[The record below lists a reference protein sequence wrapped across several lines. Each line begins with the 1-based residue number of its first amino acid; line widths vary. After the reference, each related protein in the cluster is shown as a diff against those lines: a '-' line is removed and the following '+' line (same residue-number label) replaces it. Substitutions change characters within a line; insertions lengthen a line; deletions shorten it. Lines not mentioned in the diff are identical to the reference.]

1 MRLLTCVLV
10 TALTTLHASP
20 VGAQHRMLDLV
31 FLPPEIEPRALCSSP
46 EPDVAATEPGGG
58 PGAEVLTDDLRIEFL
73 AADIRRY
80 QRDDAGR
87 WFDFIDAL
95 ISRRADLDEGYAGMP
110 ELLARVELHVDAGRL
125 GRLEAAGLVAQ
136 LRARLDELSTAQQLT
151 LAQFHLTGIGT
162 APDPD
167 FAWDVV
173 REAAFAGHPD
183 ALMMIARRQLAG
195 KEVPEWEAPLDLTAT
210 MAFSGMLGQMDDSVC
225 RRVERIA
232 REYDDGGLVAPNPQI
247 AFAWRKFA
255 AEMGGRDAAWRV
267 VEHHLGNSGVERD
280 NAELAH
286 YLRIALDESEHPAG
300 DEAARLRASDAV
312 DEVQL
317 RDMLRFAP
325 GRSRA
330 RPSLATLLELPLA
343 LQGRQPSQ
351 ASLYMDYLREIA
363 QMDTAPGRVFTEL
376 AQEVLLR
383 RGRWAGEAEAVPL
396 LEEAVRRADPGAM
409 RTLAGILMR
418 YRADPSSMDRAV
430 DLLSEAVSRFG
441 DEAAMDDLDAF
452 YRCRV
457 PHAPATGPAGHW
469 ARAYR
474 AAGVSSIFVDPADIA
489 GLDRFA
495 TPGIIARIQSQALAG
510 RTGALANHAQRVQLD
525 PMSTRNA
532 RRYWADRLDNSE
544 KAVEEYAKLELE
556 LAAGAGDRRRAIALL
571 RRVYLHAGVT
581 SALDLAVALV
591 ETGGRDPEIAAEAER
606 LLTMAGNRG
615 EGAAIRLLARLQA
628 DRRPAQAVYREFS
641 DQIARRGD
649 FLALMFAIP
658 FVAPDV
664 ARDYI
669 DRAASLMNCGT
680 KDIIEMSDA
689 HAVLGDAGGVLHW
702 QRVGLALEH
711 GNVLAKLRLTD
722 EQMAAYRDGRA
733 PDELEVY
740 TRATLDGDIVAYR
753 QLYRL
758 TADPALDTFAPA
770 AAAGYLSALLRQGD
784 EGDWRWAQAQLRAA
798 PDHVRDA
805 IGAAVDLRDLYRR
818 AADAG
823 DVRSMLELG
832 LLMRDT
838 AGSAED
844 LEESARWLKKAADNG
859 SIPAMR
865 ELGQVLAH
873 GIGVPRDRR
882 EAMQWLEKASR
893 GGDVQ
898 AARLV
903 RLLGLIS
910 DG

>member
-1 MRLLTCVLV
+1 MRLLTCVLAA
-10 TALTTLHASP
+10 ALATLHASP
-20 VGAQHRMLDLV
+20 VGAQPRMLDLA
-31 FLPPEIEPRALCSSP
+31 FMPPEIEPRALCVAPAP
-46 EPDVAATEPGGG
+46 EDVETGQAGGA
-58 PGAEVLTDDLRIEFL
+58 GADELTDVQRLAFL
-73 AADIRRY
+73 AADIGRY
-80 QRDDAGR
+80 QRDDAVL

-95 ISRRADLDEGYAGMP
+95 ISRRAGLDEGFAGMS
-110 ELLARVELHVDAGRL
+110 ELLARVELHIDAGRL
-125 GRLEAAGLVAQ
+125 GRLNAAGLVPQ
-136 LRARLDELSTAQQLT
+136 LRARIEELSTAQRLT
-151 LAQFHLTGIGT
+151 VAQYYLTGIG
-162 APDPD
+162 AGPDPD
-167 FAWDVV
+167 FAWDIV

-195 KEVPEWEAPLDLTAT
+195 EPVPEWEAPLDLTAT
-210 MAFSGMLGQMDDSVC
+210 LAFSGMLGQMNESVC

-247 AFAWRKFA
+247 AYAWRKFA
-255 AEMGGRDAAWRV
+255 ADMGGRDAAWRV

-280 NAELAH
+280 NAELMH
-286 YLRIALDESEHPAG
+286 YLGIALDGSQRPDG
-300 DEAARLRASDAV
+300 DAAARQQGSDAV

-325 GRSRA
+325 GRARA
-330 RPSLATLLELPLA
+330 RPSLAAMLELPLA
-343 LQGRQPSQ
+343 VQGRHPPRD
-351 ASLYMDYLREIA
+351 SLYMEYLREIA
-363 QMDTAPGRVFTEL
+363 RMDTAPGRIFTEL

-383 RGRWAGEAEAVPL
+383 RGRWAGEAEAIPL
-396 LEEAVRRADPGAM
+396 LEEAVRRADPAAM
-409 RTLAGILMR
+409 RMLADILMR

-430 DLLSEAVSRFG
+430 DLLSDAVSRFG

-457 PHAPATGPAGHW
+457 ANAPAARPAAHW

-474 AAGVSSIFVDPADIA
+474 ASGTASVYVDPADIS

-495 TPGIIARIQSQALAG
+495 TPEIIARIQSQALAG
-510 RTGALANHAQRVQLD
+510 RTGALANHAQRVQMD

-532 RRYWADRLDNSE
+532 LRYWADRLDSSE
-544 KAVEEYAKLELE
+544 KAVEEYAKLEFE
-556 LAAGAGDRRRAIALL
+556 LAASVGDRRRAIELL
-571 RRVYLHAGVT
+571 RRVYLHSGAA
-581 SALDLAVALV
+581 SALDLAVALI
-591 ETGGRDPEIAAEAER
+591 EAGGRDPEVAAEAER

-628 DRRPAQAVYREFS
+628 DRRSAQAVYREFS
-641 DQIARRGD
+641 EQIAQRGD

-689 HAVLGDAGGVLHW
+689 HAVLGDAEGVLHW
-702 QRVGLALEH
+702 QRIGLALEN

-722 EQMAAYRDGRA
+722 EQMAVYRAGRA

-740 TRATLDGDIVAYR
+740 TRATLDGDIAAYR

-758 TADPALDTFAPA
+758 TADPALETFAPD

-784 EGDWRWAQAQLRAA
+784 KGDLRWVQAQVRVA
-798 PDHVRDA
+798 PEPVRDA
-805 IGAAVDLRDLYRR
+805 IGAIISLRDLYRR

-823 DVRSMLELG
+823 DVQSMLELG
-832 LLMRDT
+832 LLLRDT
-838 AGSAED
+838 ARSAED
-844 LEESARWLKKAADNG
+844 LEGSARWLKKAADNG

-893 GGDVQ
+893 GGDEQ
-898 AARLV
+898 ASRLV
-903 RLLGLIS
+903 RLLGLMS